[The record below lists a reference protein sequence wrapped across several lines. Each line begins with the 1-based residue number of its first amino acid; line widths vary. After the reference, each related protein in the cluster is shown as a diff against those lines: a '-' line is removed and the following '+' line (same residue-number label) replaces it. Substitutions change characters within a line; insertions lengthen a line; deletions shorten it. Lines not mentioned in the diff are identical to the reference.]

1 MVHISEVA
9 DAYVRDINDFLKVGD
24 TVKVKVLPGHN
35 GKISLSIKKANP
47 PKKPSSKP
55 MDIDWR
61 SNRSNASSGP
71 ASFEDL
77 MSKFMKDSEERLL
90 NVKGARTRIISVAD
104 TQNDDWRTFLR
115 ERFFL
120 EAFMN
125 RRAVIDVGTHGVKL
139 LVAERIRKGW
149 ITLLKDVLITRL
161 GDGRGS

>member
-1 MVHISEVA
+1 MAVEEGTILEGTVTGIAAFGAFVRLPDGESGMVHISEVA

-90 NVKGARTRIISVAD
+90 DVKRSQDHKRSGYAKR
-104 TQNDDWRTFLR
+104 
-115 ERFFL
+115 
-120 EAFMN
+120 
-125 RRAVIDVGTHGVKL
+125 
-139 LVAERIRKGW
+139 
-149 ITLLKDVLITRL
+149 
-161 GDGRGS
+161 